1 MTVDYKFYKITN
13 VNNEWTLKK
22 YIECSD
28 QKKKSKQLP
37 IEYISKILNGIIFQ
51 FLALPQSLFWC
62 TKLLKGKQTS
72 INRVKERVMGIS

>member
-28 QKKKSKQLP
+28 QKKKKVNNYQQN
-37 IEYISKILNGIIFQ
+37 ISQKY
-51 FLALPQSLFWC
+51 
-62 TKLLKGKQTS
+62 
-72 INRVKERVMGIS
+72 